1 MSVKDS
7 EATADEQEH
16 PQRDNVPG
24 FQFQPYKEE
33 PNVQEGYI
41 L

>member
-7 EATADEQEH
+7 EATADEQER
-16 PQRDNVPG
+16 PQRGNVPG
-24 FQFQPYKEE
+24 FQFQPYKEA
-33 PNVQEGYI
+33 PNVQEEYT